1 MKVEFSKTFI
11 KAASKLS
18 GKTKESLQKAILEVE
33 QADNINKIT
42 DCKKNGR
49 FQLYLSDSYRKLSG
63 FFIFHVQIKDDVVLF
78 QYLLSRGEAYSKKNE
93 ESLRLKDR

>member
-18 GKTKESLQKAILEVE
+18 GKTKESLQKAVLEVE

-42 DCKKNGR
+42 ECKKMVDFNYIYRIRIG
-49 FQLYLSDSYRKLSG
+49 SYRAL
-63 FFIFHVQIKDDVVLF
+63 FFMYK
-78 QYLLSRGEAYSKKNE
+78 
-93 ESLRLKDR
+93 